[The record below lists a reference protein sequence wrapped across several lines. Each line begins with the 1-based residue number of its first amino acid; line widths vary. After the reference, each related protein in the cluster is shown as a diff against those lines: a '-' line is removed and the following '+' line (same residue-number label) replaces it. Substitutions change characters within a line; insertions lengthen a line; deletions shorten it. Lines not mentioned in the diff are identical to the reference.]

1 MNQRQFIVCLIGLF
15 AWALVLIALGR
26 HTGID
31 LRLSNW
37 MYDENLAEFPWRD
50 TWFAS
55 VFMHK
60 WMKYLFILVGMC
72 AAAVLLASRYIPA
85 MARSSDQKRRLAV
98 VVLSFLSVP
107 LIISLMKSQSIHHC
121 PWDLERYGGF
131 APYLRLFDS
140 LPEGIKPGHCF
151 PAGHAS
157 SALWL
162 PAFAAFWLPHQPRR
176 ALFIF
181 VMGLLPGLLL
191 GWVQQMRGA
200 HFLSHTLWSA
210 WIAGLIILILSRLL
224 IARRT

>member
-1 MNQRQFIVCLIGLF
+1 MNQRQFIHCLIGLF
-15 AWALVLIALGR
+15 ACATLLIVLGR

-31 LRLSNW
+31 LQLSDW
-37 MYDENLAEFPWRD
+37 MYEEKSRAFPWRD

-60 WMKYLFILVGMC
+60 WMKYLFILFGLC
-72 AAAVLLASRYIPA
+72 AVAALLAGRYVPS
-85 MARSSDQKRRLAV
+85 MTPSPDQKRRLAV
-98 VVLSFLSVP
+98 VVLSFLFVP
-107 LIISLMKSQSIHHC
+107 LIISLLKSQSIHHC

-162 PAFAAFWLPHQPRR
+162 PAFSAFWLPHKPRR
-176 ALFIF
+176 ALFVFII
-181 VMGLLPGLLL
+181 GLLPGLLL
-191 GWVQQMRGA
+191 GWVQQLRGA
-200 HFLSHTLWSA
+200 HFLTHTLWSA
-210 WIAGLIILILSRLL
+210 WIACLIILVLTRLL